1 VIVAALVAL
10 ALVALIP
17 LVWTYIRGADGRGR
31 REAAMALHRAQLG
44 EIDRDLAQQRISIED
59 HATAKLEIQ
68 RRLLA
73 AAEDVEPPAGPGGR
87 WVLTATLLVVPVGA
101 AGLYMIG
108 GRPDLPAAPLAARI
122 AAARAEAQDQ
132 TQLIDELRKRLAQL
146 DPRSDQARQGYV
158 LLGNAEE
165 TRGNLESALVAWR
178 TALSI
183 RFDATL
189 AAETAEA
196 QTVLDGR
203 VTPESAALFRQALAA
218 ASPDVPW
225 RGLAEKRLTE
235 VQ

>member
-1 VIVAALVAL
+1 VL
-10 ALVALIP
+10 ALVALMP
-17 LVWTYIRGADGRGR
+17 LVWSYVRGADARSR

-44 EIDRDLAQQRISIED
+44 EIDRDLAQQRISVED

-73 AAEDVEPPAGPGGR
+73 AAEDVEPPSGTGGR
-87 WVLTATLLVVPVGA
+87 WVLAATLLIVPVAA
-101 AGLYMIG
+101 AGLYLIG
-108 GRPDLPAAPLAARI
+108 GRPDLPAAPLAERI
-122 AAARAEAQDQ
+122 AAARREAQGQ
-132 TQLIDELRKRLAQL
+132 GQLIDELRNRLAQL
-146 DPRSDQARQGYV
+146 DPHSDQARQGYV

-178 TALSI
+178 TALGI

-225 RGLAEKRLTE
+225 RSLAEKRLAE
-235 VQ
+235 VR